1 MPPAP
6 TPVPVAVAGYLR
18 HPTIA
23 AGTVVFLTEDD
34 LWSVPA
40 AGGPARRLTADLLG
54 AGRPVLSP
62 DARLIAFTSD
72 AQGRADVYV
81 MPAAGGMA
89 RRLTWLGGPPPG
101 PGGTARPKCS
111 VGPPTA
117 GSFSPAT
124 PANLSE
130 A

>member
-1 MPPAP
+1 M
-6 TPVPVAVAGYLR
+6 GYLR
-18 HPTIA
+18 LPTIA
-23 AGTVVFLTEDD
+23 AGVVVFVSEDD

-54 AGRPVLSP
+54 AGRPALSP

-89 RRLTWLGGPPPG
+89 RRLTWLGGHPG
-101 PGGTARPKCS
+101 LAGAARPGCS

-130 A
+130 V